1 MSSTEVLTFAQWQ
14 SMSLHYKIDILKI
27 FHKGYNDELP
37 ALLSESIYTRRRN
50 TFSLR
55 GRDSLVVPRFET
67 RYLKDSLAHRGS
79 VLWNMVTFKEHN
91 ITHLSTKDLSHRIR
105 SRDYVR
111 EFKFDAITASTVR
124 RRDSDFI
131 YN

>member
-1 MSSTEVLTFAQWQ
+1 
-14 SMSLHYKIDILKI
+14 MSLRYKIDILKI

-37 ALLSESIYTRRRN
+37 ALLSESVYIRRRN

-67 RYLKDSLAHRGS
+67 RYLKDSLAHKGS
-79 VLWNMVTFKEHN
+79 VLWNMVTFKEHD
-91 ITHLSTKDLSHRIR
+91 IPHLSKKDLYHRIHVR

-111 EFKFDAITASTVR
+111 EFKFNAITASSVR
-124 RRDSDFI
+124 RGDSDFI

>member
-27 FHKGYNDELP
+27 FHKGFNDELP
-37 ALLSESIYTRRRN
+37 ALLSESVYTRRRN

-55 GRDSLVVPRFET
+55 GNYKDSLVVSRFET

-79 VLWNMVTFKEHN
+79 VLWNMVTYKEHN
-91 ITHLSTKDLSHRIR
+91 IPHLSKKDLNH
-105 SRDYVR
+105 
-111 EFKFDAITASTVR
+111 
-124 RRDSDFI
+124 
-131 YN
+131 

>member
-1 MSSTEVLTFAQWQ
+1 MYNV
-14 SMSLHYKIDILKI
+14 

-37 ALLSESIYTRRRN
+37 ALLSESIYTRRQN

-55 GRDSLVVPRFET
+55 GKDSLVVPRFET

-79 VLWNMVTFKEHN
+79 VLWNMGTFKEHA
-91 ITHLSTKDLSHRIR
+91 IPHLSKKDLFHLIR
-105 SRDYVR
+105 SRDYVG
-111 EFKFDAITASTVR
+111 EFKFDAITASSVR